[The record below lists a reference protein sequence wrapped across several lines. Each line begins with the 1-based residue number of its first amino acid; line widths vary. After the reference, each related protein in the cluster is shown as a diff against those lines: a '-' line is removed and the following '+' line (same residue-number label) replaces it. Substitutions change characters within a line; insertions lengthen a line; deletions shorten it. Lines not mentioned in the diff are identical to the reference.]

1 MELNLIECEICNRNF
16 NADRIE
22 KHRSVCQRAGSR
34 KVKKF
39 DLNEHKFNDM
49 GQEQLRLIKR
59 ENVNEAAERKKE
71 AKKAYTLTFEKNA
84 TTTTTTSPKS
94 DVM

>member
-1 MELNLIECEICNRNF
+1 
-16 NADRIE
+16 
-22 KHRSVCQRAGSR
+22 
-34 KVKKF
+34 
-39 DLNEHKFNDM
+39 M